1 MAQNIV
7 DQQELGE
14 ELQVAKV
21 VETQL
26 GKLLRRELV
35 Y

>member
-21 VETQL
+21 LKPQL
-26 GKLLRRELV
+26 GKLLRRELF